1 MRKLFAAGVV
11 FAILAALC
19 EVAAIRLFGH
29 ITDEVLTTRNLGAFW
44 APAIW
49 WLGLAALAGVTAF
62 AGAYATALGA
72 ERFLLALR
80 DRVYAH
86 VQTLAPDFSE
96 KRRLGDLMARL
107 TDDIEAIEELVGSGL
122 VKIITT
128 VASVV
133 FFAGAAFVIR
143 WDLAL
148 LTMALVPLFLVV
160 SKVFA
165 DRFRSAAALER
176 ASNGAMNSVLEE
188 GLANQPL
195 VQAYNRQHDE
205 SRRLHRE
212 GRGWLRANMAQA
224 WLAGLYSP
232 VVQVIETVCLIVI
245 LGFGAWEIAAGRLT
259 LGGLLAFAAY
269 LALLY
274 PAVQSLGELAMTVSE
289 AAAGSDRV
297 IEILR
302 TGPAVTDAPDAV
314 PAGRGHGRVTFE
326 RVGFA
331 YPGRGRPVLR
341 DLSFTAEPGDV
352 VVLAGPSGAGKSTV
366 AKLLLRFYD
375 PDQGRVL
382 LDGVDVRRLTRES
395 LRDNVTI
402 LHQET
407 LLFSGS
413 VRDNIAYGRP
423 GASLDEVIRAAE
435 AAGVHDFVKL
445 LPQGYDTPVGQRG
458 RLLSGGQRQRIAIA
472 RAILRDTPVLVL
484 DEPTSG
490 LDDATAAQVMRPLR
504 RLMAGRTT
512 LLITHDLRHLPERAR
527 VVALEPV
534 PREERIRLK
543 RVGMPSRGT
552 HAPPSTA
559 ASGTPS
565 TAASGMTRGTASGT
579 ACGTVSGT
587 TRGAASGAGMGR
599 RAPRAPAP
607 RAAPESSAVPAASE
621 SSRAEGVAESEGVA
635 GREGA
640 SASPGS
646 S

>member
-1 MRKLFAAGVV
+1 MPEAASLAQVGLVRPSQVVGVLEPPDEGRRPGRRLSFSASGRELAPAITIRRTFREFWPDTRGLRRLFAAGVV

-19 EVAAIRLFGH
+19 EVVAIRLFGH
-29 ITDEVLTTRNLGAFW
+29 ITDEVLTTRQLAAFW
-44 APAIW
+44 SPASV
-49 WLGLAALAGVTAF
+49 WLGLAVLAGLLSF
-62 AGAYATALGA
+62 GGAYTTALGA

-96 KRRLGDLMARL
+96 KRRLGDLMARM
-107 TDDIEAIEELVGSGL
+107 TDDVEAIEELVGSGL
-122 VKIITT
+122 VKAITT
-128 VASVV
+128 VAGII
-133 FFAGAAFVIR
+133 FFAGAAFFIR

-148 LTMALVPLFLVV
+148 LTMALIPLFLIT

-165 DRFRSAAALER
+165 SRFRTAAARER

-195 VQAYNRQHDE
+195 VQSYNRQGEE
-205 SRRLHRE
+205 SRRLHAE
-212 GRGWLRANMAQA
+212 GRGWLRANMSQA
-224 WLAGLYSP
+224 WLAGLYNP
-232 VVQVIETVCLIVI
+232 AVQVIETVCLIAI

-259 LGGLLAFAAY
+259 IGGLLSFAAY

-274 PAVQSLGELAMTVSE
+274 PAVQSLGELALTVSE

-302 TGPAVTDAPDAV
+302 TDPAVRDAGDAV
-314 PAGRGHGRVTFE
+314 PAGRCGGRIDFD
-326 RVGFA
+326 RVSFT

-341 DLSFTAEPGDV
+341 DLSFTAEPGEV
-352 VVLAGPSGAGKSTV
+352 VVITGPSGAGKSTL

-375 PDQGRVL
+375 PDSGRIL
-382 LDGVDVRRLTRES
+382 LDGTDVRRLTRQS
-395 LRDNVTI
+395 LRENITV

-435 AAGVHDFVKL
+435 VAGVHDFVKL
-445 LPQGYDTPVGQRG
+445 LPQGYDSPVGQRG

-484 DEPTSG
+484 DEPVTG
-490 LDDATAAQVMRPLR
+490 LDVATAAHVMRPLR

-512 LLITHDLRHLPERAR
+512 LLITHDLRQAPEGAR
-527 VVALEPV
+527 VIEIEPV

-543 RVGMPSRGT
+543 RVGAR
-552 HAPPSTA
+552 
-559 ASGTPS
+559 SG
-565 TAASGMTRGTASGT
+565 G
-579 ACGTVSGT
+579 
-587 TRGAASGAGMGR
+587 
-599 RAPRAPAP
+599 
-607 RAAPESSAVPAASE
+607 
-621 SSRAEGVAESEGVA
+621 
-635 GREGA
+635 GA
-640 SASPGS
+640 SP
-646 S
+646 

>member
-1 MRKLFAAGVV
+1 MRRLFVAGVV

-29 ITDEVLTTRNLGAFW
+29 ITDEVLTTKNLGAFW
-44 APAIW
+44 TPAFA
-49 WLGLAALAGVTAF
+49 WLGLAALAGVTSF

-86 VQTLAPDFSE
+86 LQTLAPDYSE

-107 TDDIEAIEELVGSGL
+107 TDDVEAIEELVGSGL
-122 VKIITT
+122 VKAVTT
-128 VASVV
+128 VASAV
-133 FFAGAAFVIR
+133 FFATAAFFVR
-143 WDLAL
+143 WELAL
-148 LTMALVPLFLVV
+148 VTLALIPLFLVV

-165 DRFRSAAALER
+165 AGFRTAAARER

-195 VQAYNRQHDE
+195 VQAYNGQGAE

-224 WLAGLYSP
+224 WLSGLYGP
-232 VVQVIETVCLIVI
+232 AVQLIETVCLIVV

-259 LGGLLAFAAY
+259 LGGLLSFAAY

-274 PAVQSLGELAMTVSE
+274 PAVQGLGELAMTVSE

-297 IEILR
+297 IEVLR
-302 TGPAVTDAPDAV
+302 ANPVATDDAGAVA
-314 PAGRGHGRVTFE
+314 AGRSAGRVAFE

-341 DLSFTAEPGDV
+341 DLSLT
-352 VVLAGPSGAGKSTV
+352 AGPGEVVAITGASGVGKSTL

-375 PDQGRVL
+375 PDEGRVL
-382 LDGVDVRRLTRES
+382 LDGADLRGLTRES
-395 LRDNVTI
+395 LRDNITI

-458 RLLSGGQRQRIAIA
+458 RLLSGGQRQRIGIA
-472 RAILRDTPVLVL
+472 RAILRDAPVLVL
-484 DEPTSG
+484 DEPMNG
-490 LDDATAAQVMRPLR
+490 LDEATAAQVMKPLR

-512 LLITHDLRHLPERAR
+512 LLITHDLRHVPEGAR
-527 VVALEPV
+527 VVELEPV

-543 RVGMPSRGT
+543 RVGLPARGT
-552 HAPPSTA
+552 RST
-559 ASGTPS
+559 T
-565 TAASGMTRGTASGT
+565 
-579 ACGTVSGT
+579 
-587 TRGAASGAGMGR
+587 
-599 RAPRAPAP
+599 
-607 RAAPESSAVPAASE
+607 
-621 SSRAEGVAESEGVA
+621 
-635 GREGA
+635 
-640 SASPGS
+640 SPNG
-646 S
+646 